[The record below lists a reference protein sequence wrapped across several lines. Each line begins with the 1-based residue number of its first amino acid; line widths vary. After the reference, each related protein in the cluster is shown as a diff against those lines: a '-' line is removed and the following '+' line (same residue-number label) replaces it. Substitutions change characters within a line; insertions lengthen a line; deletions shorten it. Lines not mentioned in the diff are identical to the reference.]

1 MIETF
6 LAPES
11 LPFAVALTIMLVL
24 GFIEGM
30 GMVIG
35 LGVSDMID
43 SLLPDIDAD
52 ADLDVDVDA
61 DLDFDAPSLD
71 HGADGVEIGHVQE
84 IGPFTRMLSW
94 LRVGRVPILVL
105 VVIFLLAFGLAG
117 LVLQTLLHATLGF
130 RLPAL
135 IAVVPAL
142 LVAIPTLRVLGGL
155 AEKVIPRDES
165 SAVSHDA
172 FVGRVAIITIG
183 TAREGSPAEGRLRDR
198 YQQAHYVMIE
208 PDDPATPLEQGS
220 EVLIVR
226 REGSRFRAIPNPS
239 AQLSDEAD
247 A

>member
-6 LAPES
+6 TAPES
-11 LPFAVALTIMLVL
+11 LPFAVALTIMVIL

-35 LGVSDMID
+35 LGVSDLLD

-52 ADLDVDVDA
+52 VDIDVDA
-61 DLDFDAPSLD
+61 GAEIDAPSLD

-94 LRVGRVPILVL
+94 LRIGRVPILVL
-105 VVIFLLAFGLAG
+105 VVIFLLAFGLSG
-117 LVLQTLLHATLGF
+117 LVMQTLLYSSLGF

-142 LVAIPTLRVLGGL
+142 AIAIPTLRVLGGL

-172 FVGRVAIITIG
+172 FVGRVAVITVG

-208 PDDPATPLEQGS
+208 PDDPAHELEQGS

-226 REGSRFRAIPNPS
+226 REGARFRAIPNPS
-239 AQLSDEAD
+239 AGLTDEED